1 MIREETLM
9 ADIDEILMSAEER
22 MEKAITALK
31 ENFMGVRTGRA
42 NAMVLDRIKVD
53 YYGVPTPVN
62 QMAGVKTPEAHL
74 LVIEPWDKG
83 MLRAIEHAILESD
96 LGVTPNNDGSVI
108 RLPFPSLTEERRRD
122 LVKQCKTYAEEARI
136 AIRNARRDANT
147 EVEKSVKEDNL
158 PEDEKRRAEEEIQ
171 KLTDSY
177 VAKIDD
183 ILKKKEDEVMTV

>member
-1 MIREETLM
+1 MVNDIKETAKKRM
-9 ADIDEILMSAEER
+9 DGVIDQLNTNLSS
-22 MEKAITALK
+22 
-31 ENFMGVRTGRA
+31 VRTGRA
-42 NAMVLDRIKVD
+42 NAMILDR
-53 YYGVPTPVN
+53 
-62 QMAGVKTPEAHL
+62 VKAPDAHT
-74 LVIEPWDKG
+74 LVIEPWDKSSLG
-83 MLRAIEHAILESD
+83 AIEAAIMNAN
-96 LGVTPNNDGSVI
+96 LGVNPNNDGQVI
-108 RLPFPSLTEERRRD
+108 RLPFPSLTEERRKE
-122 LVKQCKTYAEEARI
+122 LAKQCKTYAEEGRI

>member
-1 MIREETLM
+1 MVNDIKETAKKRM
-9 ADIDEILMSAEER
+9 DGVIDQLNTNLSS
-22 MEKAITALK
+22 
-31 ENFMGVRTGRA
+31 VRTGRA
-42 NAMVLDRIKVD
+42 NAMILDRVKAE
-53 YYGVPTPVN
+53 YYGTLTPVN
-62 QMAGVKTPEAHL
+62 QMAAIKTPDAHT
-74 LVIEPWDKG
+74 LVIEPWDNG
-83 MLRAIEHAILESD
+83 Q
-96 LGVTPNNDGSVI
+96 VI
-108 RLPFPSLTEERRRD
+108 RLPFPSLTEERRKE
-122 LVKQCKTYAEEARI
+122 LAKQCKTYAEEARI